1 MSTRYWT
8 NMLIAL
14 LGGFVVVESL
24 TFPEPAGA
32 WVAFAFGTAVVA
44 ISLLALV
51 ASARGQVQRTLDVVL
66 VAIAGT
72 LIGVSV
78 VYGGG
83 TVEWLDFALAL
94 GSVGAAVTG
103 LTLNE
108 ISHWRAAQGLAEVRT
123 FPGAHRQRRQTG
135 PAAPASDVG
144 PAAAASGWSLGR
156 PA

>member
-32 WVAFAFGTAVVA
+32 WVAFAFGIA
-44 ISLLALV
+44 IAALSLLSLP
-51 ASARGQVQRTLDVVL
+51 ARGRGQLQRALDVVM
-66 VAIAGT
+66 VAIAGA

-78 VYGGG
+78 VYGGT
-83 TVEWLDFALAL
+83 TVAWLDFALAL
-94 GSVGAAVTG
+94 GSIGTAVTG

-108 ISHWRAAQGLAEVRT
+108 IGDWRSAQGLAELRS
-123 FPGAHRQRRQTG
+123 FPDVHVRQRRQAG
-135 PAAPASDVG
+135 SMAASDVG
-144 PAAAASGWSLGR
+144 PAAAASSWSFDR